1 MTNGDE
7 SFPLPELTIR
17 QLITAT
23 LVVALVGLGFWLL
36 FRFYEVVLILIAGV
50 ILSTALRPAVRR
62 MQGYGFPS
70 GASVLMLYAV
80 LLLFL
85 GVTVRFGGPLIGQQV
100 ATIGEVLQ
108 EGYTD
113 FRRAVVE
120 SSSLLLARLGGG
132 LPEEPALPGTDSQGA
147 ADGEEATPPLEEAL
161 TGSDPVDTG
170 QSSSLIGQIGRSI
183 IAVIALFLF
192 AYYWTLE
199 SERIKRSFYLLLPA
213 RHRDT
218 ARDLVSDIEEQI
230 TNFVTGQLILI
241 VVIGV
246 ITFVAYLLIGLPNAL
261 ILAIFAGLMEAIPM
275 VGPLIGAVPAFIIAF
290 SISPTMAI
298 WVVVAT
304 AIIQQ
309 LENNLIVPR
318 VMSRTLG
325 VRPLV
330 TLLAIIAFSSL
341 FGIIGALIA
350 LPLAA
355 IIQLLL
361 ERSILSSE
369 LEGES
374 SGGRGRTT
382 RLRYETQEL
391 VKDVRNVVRN
401 REDIA
406 DASRDQVEDSI
417 EAIALDLDSLLAQY
431 SNGTAADNG
440 VEERIE

>member
-1 MTNGDE
+1 MSNDE
-7 SFPLPELTIR
+7 ASFPLPALTVR
-17 QLITAT
+17 QLVTAT
-23 LVVALVGLGFWLL
+23 LVVAFVGLCFWLL

-50 ILSTALRPAVRR
+50 FLSTALRPAVRR
-62 MQGYGFPS
+62 MQDFGVPA
-70 GASVLMLYAV
+70 GASVLLIYAT

-85 GVTVRFGGPLIGQQV
+85 GVTIRFGGPLIGGQV

-108 EGYTD
+108 EGYVD

-132 LPEEPALPGTDSQGA
+132 LPEEPGLPATA
-147 ADGEEATPPLEEAL
+147 ANGEETPPLEEAL
-161 TGSDPVDTG
+161 TGSDPVETG
-170 QSSSLIGQIGRSI
+170 QDTSLIGQVGRSI
-183 IAVIALFLF
+183 VAVIALFLF

-199 SERIKRSFYLLLPA
+199 SERIKRSFYLILPA

-241 VVIGV
+241 AVIGV
-246 ITFVAYLLIGLPNAL
+246 ITYVAYLLIGLPNAL
-261 ILAIFAGLMEAIPM
+261 ILAIFAGLMEAVPM
-275 VGPLIGAVPAFIIAF
+275 VGPLIGAIPAFIIAF

-304 AIIQQ
+304 VIIQQ
-309 LENNLIVPR
+309 LENNLLVPR

-330 TLLAIIAFSSL
+330 TLLALIAFSSL
-341 FGIIGALIA
+341 FGVIGALIA

-361 ERSILSSE
+361 ERSIRRAE
-369 LEGES
+369 LEAQS
-374 SGGRGRTT
+374 SGDRGPTT

-391 VKDVRNVVRN
+391 VQDIRNVVRN
-401 REDIA
+401 REDVA

-431 SNGTAADNG
+431 SNGTATSSRA
-440 VEERIE
+440 EERAE